1 MLNRKDFSFLRILHE
16 NRCIGY
22 FKSMTMQEIA
32 TEAKTSK
39 SSVYR
44 SFLKLL
50 KYNMIKKGCLSA
62 KAETYYLTE
71 MAIKS
76 LKTENTKDYE

>member
-16 NRCIGY
+16 NRCVGY
-22 FKSMTMQEIA
+22 FKSMTMQEVA

-50 KYNMIKKGCLSA
+50 KYNMIKKECLSA
-62 KAETYYLTE
+62 KAETFYLTE
-71 MAIKS
+71 MGDKVAQNG
-76 LKTENTKDYE
+76 EYEDYE